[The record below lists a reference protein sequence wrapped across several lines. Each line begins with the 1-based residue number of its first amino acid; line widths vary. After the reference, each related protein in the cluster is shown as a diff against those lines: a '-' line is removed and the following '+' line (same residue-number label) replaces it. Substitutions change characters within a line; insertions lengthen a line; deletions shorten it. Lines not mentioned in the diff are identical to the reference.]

1 MATIASSWK
10 NNDEKKTRFLSLD
23 IMKWYLLCLLS
34 TPPFHFIVRERQE
47 MSGFRQWAWVMVS
60 MSTRYRCV
68 SFFPPASLPFLSS
81 IRENFSFVE
90 GRGGGRGKDNRSRR
104 NERLWRAYIVCER
117 QRTQHSATER
127 RATATKRVAS
137 VLMPQLNRHL
147 ISLDRTAVADERNWA
162 CLGVRQPYYHES
174 ESRTAKFYGVRLR
187 FSSWRC
193 HDGFLTK
200 TAYV

>member
-1 MATIASSWK
+1 MKKITMKKK
-10 NNDEKKTRFLSLD
+10 NVSFFGHN
-23 IMKWYLLCLLS
+23 
-34 TPPFHFIVRERQE
+34 E
-47 MSGFRQWAWVMVS
+47 MIFT
-60 MSTRYRCV
+60 MSTEHAAISFYRAWAPRNVGLPPV
-68 SFFPPASLPFLSS
+68 SVSDGVDEHPLPVRVFFPPASLLFLSS

-127 RATATKRVAS
+127 RATSTKRVAS

-162 CLGVRQPYYHES
+162 CLGVRQP
-174 ESRTAKFYGVRLR
+174 
-187 FSSWRC
+187 
-193 HDGFLTK
+193 
-200 TAYV
+200 

>member
-1 MATIASSWK
+1 M
-10 NNDEKKTRFLSLD
+10 FLSLD
-23 IMKWYLLCLLS
+23 IILMKWYNYVYWAHRH
-34 TPPFHFIVRERQE
+34 FHFYPA
-47 MSGFRQWAWVMVS
+47 WAPRNVGLPPVS
-60 MSTRYRCV
+60 VSDGAEAPMST
-68 SFFPPASLPFLSS
+68 S
-81 IRENFSFVE
+81 E
-90 GRGGGRGKDNRSRR
+90 
-104 NERLWRAYIVCER
+104 RAYIVCER

-162 CLGVRQPYYHES
+162 CFGVRQPWYHES

-200 TAYV
+200 TANV